1 MSDDMSDSNTKEE
14 SNPPFEESTERSS
27 SSSVDDETMSKLTMT
42 GAEDVSSSLT
52 ENEMSSHILQ
62 RGALISGV
70 VPSRDE
76 EECSPPSVNAN
87 DLESGINPPDS
98 DYASRAPTN
107 LWAPS
112 IGEDS
117 LTSGIYPPDSD
128 YASRAPKCLWA
139 PNDSIQSPSN
149 ISGYDDQSTLTKR
162 SKAFRFIGLCFI
174 SLMLIGAIIAV
185 AMIVVG
191 GGGDNESRANGAVT
205 TGSGSDNTG
214 SNGGG
219 IDTGGN
225 GGNTGNGDG
234 IDTGSNGGV
243 VDIGS
248 DSGGVDTETEPE
260 PVADDPPPAEAPLT
274 DRQQLMHDIIM
285 GVSGDALQ
293 DFASPQSQARRWLLF
308 EDILWLS
315 PISSFKI
322 ERIIQ
327 RYALA
332 TFYFSTD
339 GPNSWKDNNWMDSD
353 ECSGDF
359 WDGISCN
366 ENDEIRAIAFG
377 KSRREGLSNISNLYS
392 FANTTHY
399 SFACDR

>member
-1 MSDDMSDSNTKEE
+1 MSDDMSDSDSTKEE
-14 SNPPFEESTERSS
+14 TNPFEESTERSRS
-27 SSSVDDETMSKLTMT
+27 PSIDDETMSKLTMT
-42 GAEDVSSSLT
+42 GAEETSSSLT
-52 ENEMSSHILQ
+52 ENQMASHILK

-70 VPSRDE
+70 VPSQDE
-76 EECSPPSVNAN
+76 EERSPPGAN

-98 DYASRAPTN
+98 DYASHAPTN

-112 IGEDS
+112 LGEDS
-117 LTSGIYPPDSD
+117 LASGMCPPDSD
-128 YASRAPKCLWA
+128 YASRAPPNLAWA
-139 PNDSIQSPSN
+139 PNDSIVESPSN

-162 SKAFRFIGLCFI
+162 SKAFRFIGLAFI

-205 TGSGSDNTG
+205 SGGGSSDTTASNGGGIDIGGNDGGIDTG

-219 IDTGGN
+219 IDA
-225 GGNTGNGDG
+225 
-234 IDTGSNGGV
+234 
-243 VDIGS
+243 GS
-248 DSGGVDTETEPE
+248 DDGGVDTGTETVDPT
-260 PVADDPPPAEAPLT
+260 PVEAPLT
-274 DRQQLMHDIIM
+274 DRQQLMHDIISM
-285 GVSGDALQ
+285 RVSGDALQ

-308 EDILWLS
+308 EDTLWLS

-339 GPNSWKDNNWMDSD
+339 GPNSWKDNNWMDGD
-353 ECSGDF
+353 ECSGNF

-377 KSRREGLSNISNLYS
+377 KS
-392 FANTTHY
+392 
-399 SFACDR
+399 